1 MTLLGVRKTI
11 GVRSEHETAAARWRT
26 SQWTDYDHRSF
37 GTALNPGGM
46 KQVAETTRLLY
57 SVFKLRIGF
66 AITLCALAGIAI
78 SPGLGPGPWQSV
90 ALAIAVLLSSA
101 SAGAFNQYVE
111 RDLDAR
117 MRRTQRRPFVTGR
130 FKASALWPAGFAA
143 LLLFAVTFAA
153 LATNIWAAAYVFLG
167 AFTYGVVYTVWL
179 KRRTWMNIV
188 LGGLAGS
195 FAVLAGAAAVD
206 PGLSPAPVILAV
218 VLFLWTPPHF
228 WSLAFVYRD
237 QYAAAGVP
245 MLPSVVGESAAAR
258 IILAHTAVLVPL
270 SLLPFVFGL
279 GWIYLISAAIG
290 GAWFLSRS
298 VRLVLAPSV
307 TTALAN
313 FKASLVQLT
322 LLLVGATLDAW
333 LIG

>member
-1 MTLLGVRKTI
+1 M
-11 GVRSEHETAAARWRT
+11 
-26 SQWTDYDHRSF
+26 
-37 GTALNPGGM
+37 
-46 KQVAETTRLLY
+46 QVAETARLLY

-78 SPGLGPGPWQSV
+78 SPGVGPDPWQSAV
-90 ALAIAVLLSSA
+90 LAIAVLLSSA
-101 SAGAFNQYVE
+101 SAGAFNQYIE

-117 MRRTQRRPFVTGR
+117 MRRTRRRPFVTGR
-130 FKASALWPAGFAA
+130 FKPSILWPLGFAA
-143 LLLFAVTFAA
+143 LLILAVTAAA
-153 LATNIWAAAYVFLG
+153 LATNVWAAAYVLLG

-179 KRRTWMNIV
+179 KRRTWVNIV

-195 FAVLAGAAAVD
+195 FAVLAGAASVD
-206 PGLSPAPVILAV
+206 PALSPAPVILAV

-237 QYAAAGVP
+237 QYANAGVP
-245 MLPSVVGESAAAR
+245 MLPSVVGEAAAAR

-270 SLLPFVFGL
+270 SLLPFAFGL

-290 GAWFLSRS
+290 GGWFLAAS
-298 VRLVLAPSV
+298 VRLVQTPSV

-313 FKASLVQLT
+313 FKASLAQLT
-322 LLLVGATLDAW
+322 LLLVGTTLDAW
-333 LIG
+333 LAG

>member
-1 MTLLGVRKTI
+1 M
-11 GVRSEHETAAARWRT
+11 
-26 SQWTDYDHRSF
+26 
-37 GTALNPGGM
+37 
-46 KQVAETTRLLY
+46 QVAETARLLY

-78 SPGLGPGPWQSV
+78 SPGVGPDPWQSAV
-90 ALAIAVLLSSA
+90 LAIAVLLSSA
-101 SAGAFNQYVE
+101 SAGAFNQYIE

-117 MRRTQRRPFVTGR
+117 MRRTRRRPFVTGR
-130 FKASALWPAGFAA
+130 FKPSILWPLGFAA
-143 LLLFAVTFAA
+143 LLILAVTAAA
-153 LATNIWAAAYVFLG
+153 LATNVWAAAYVLLG

-179 KRRTWMNIV
+179 KRRTWVNIV

-195 FAVLAGAAAVD
+195 FAVLAGAASVD
-206 PGLSPAPVILAV
+206 PALSPAPVILAV

-237 QYAAAGVP
+237 QYADAGVP
-245 MLPSVVGESAAAR
+245 MLPSVVGEAAAAR

-270 SLLPFVFGL
+270 SLLPFAFGL

-290 GAWFLSRS
+290 GGWFLAAS
-298 VRLVLAPSV
+298 VRLVQTPSV

-313 FKASLVQLT
+313 FKASLAQLT
-322 LLLVGATLDAW
+322 LLLVGTTLDAW
-333 LIG
+333 LAG

>member
-1 MTLLGVRKTI
+1 MA
-11 GVRSEHETAAARWRT
+11 ETA
-26 SQWTDYDHRSF
+26 
-37 GTALNPGGM
+37 
-46 KQVAETTRLLY
+46 RLLY

-78 SPGLGPGPWQSV
+78 SPGVGPDPWQSAV
-90 ALAIAVLLSSA
+90 LAIAVLLSSA
-101 SAGAFNQYVE
+101 SAGAFNQYIE

-117 MRRTQRRPFVTGR
+117 MRRTRRRPFVTGR
-130 FKASALWPAGFAA
+130 FKPSILWPLGFAA
-143 LLLFAVTFAA
+143 LLILAVTAAA
-153 LATNIWAAAYVFLG
+153 LATNVWAAAYVLLG

-179 KRRTWMNIV
+179 KRRTWVNIV

-195 FAVLAGAAAVD
+195 FAVLAGAASVD
-206 PGLSPAPVILAV
+206 PALSPAPVILAV

-237 QYAAAGVP
+237 QYADAGVP
-245 MLPSVVGESAAAR
+245 MLPSVVGEAAAAR

-270 SLLPFVFGL
+270 SLLPFAFGL

-290 GAWFLSRS
+290 GGWFLAAS
-298 VRLVLAPSV
+298 VRLVQTPSV

-313 FKASLVQLT
+313 FKASLAQLT
-322 LLLVGATLDAW
+322 LLLVGTTLDAW
-333 LIG
+333 LAG

>member
-1 MTLLGVRKTI
+1 MT
-11 GVRSEHETAAARWRT
+11 HN
-26 SQWTDYDHRSF
+26 DRSF
-37 GTALNPGGM
+37 LGPAQRSNRVTPLAQTA
-46 KQVAETTRLLY
+46 RLLY

-66 AITLCALAGIAI
+66 AITFCAIAGIAI
-78 SPGLGPGPWQSV
+78 SPGAAPGPWQSA

-117 MRRTQRRPFVTGR
+117 MRRTRRRPFVTGR
-130 FKASALWPAGFAA
+130 FKPSALWPSGFAA
-143 LLLFAVTFAA
+143 LLLLAVTVAA
-153 LATNIWAAAYVFLG
+153 LATNVWAAAYVFLG

-206 PGLSPAPVILAV
+206 PALSPAPVILAV

-245 MLPSVVGESAAAR
+245 MLPSVVGEVAAAR
-258 IILAHTAVLVPL
+258 IILAHTALLVPL
-270 SLLPFVFGL
+270 SLLPFAYGL
-279 GWIYLISAAIG
+279 GWIYLVFAATG
-290 GAWFLSRS
+290 GAWFLVVSL
-298 VRLVLAPSV
+298 RLVQTPSAAA
-307 TTALAN
+307 ALAN
-313 FKASLVQLT
+313 FKASLAQLT
-322 LLLVGATLDAW
+322 MLLVGAILDAW
-333 LIG
+333 LVG